1 MHLRASAPAVLK
13 SLIAL
18 VTCTALA
25 AWADSPASQAAQ
37 GSIRSV
43 FAASGHAVMAVGNLV
58 GATLA
63 VSAVP
68 LAIGGSALTTL
79 GEAST
84 AASGILAAPGAPLPV
99 TDEVITVTP
108 PAKALQ
114 QGPAAVPS
122 TR

>member
-1 MHLRASAPAVLK
+1 M
-13 SLIAL
+13 
-18 VTCTALA
+18 
-25 AWADSPASQAAQ
+25 
-37 GSIRSV
+37 

-58 GATLA
+58 GATFA

-84 AASGILAAPGAPLPV
+84 AVSGSLATRGAPLPV
-99 TDEVITVTP
+99 TDEIITVTP

-114 QGPAAVPS
+114 QGPAADPS